1 MIQQKLTQI
10 PEHPGCY
17 LFKNDKGQIIYV
29 GMSKFLPKRV
39 KSYFQKNH
47 DNEKTKILVEN
58 VRDVDFMITSSESEA
73 ISLEEDL
80 IKLYNPIFNI
90 KGKDDKSRKWSICFT
105 DEVFPK
111 LEIIRNKQD
120 DRPSI
125 DFTSGQ
131 LVHEIYDLLCSIFP
145 IRSCSYKLTE
155 ENIQSGKFKKCLEYD
170 MGRCNAPC
178 MNLISNFEYMT
189 MVRTC
194 KDLFSLDVN
203 KVKRDLKR
211 QMNFYSERME
221 FERANRILHQI
232 KDLDLFDLKVEKIRL
247 TKSSKVSFDIK
258 NILGLNHLPVI
269 IEAFD
274 NSHNQGDCN
283 VAASVRF
290 VNHKPD
296 KSNYRKYIIRTHDG
310 ANDYASFDEVLHRR
324 FKKLL
329 ETKSDLP
336 NLVLIDGGKGQLNVA
351 IRVFKE
357 LNLLDKVDIISIS
370 KDDRHRS
377 STIHTT
383 DGRTVSIL
391 SDNSFTKLAK
401 VQDEVHRFA
410 LKFHRER
417 KSRKLLN

>member
-17 LFKNDKGQIIYV
+17 LFKNDKDQIIYV

-47 DNEKTKILVEN
+47 DDNKTKILVEN
-58 VRDVDFMITSSESEA
+58 IKDVDFMITSSEQEA
-73 ISLEEDL
+73 ILLEEEL
-80 IKLYNPIFNI
+80 IKLYNPLFNI

-105 DEVFPK
+105 DERFAK
-111 LEIIRNKQD
+111 LEIVRNKDD

-131 LVHEIYDLLCSIFP
+131 LAHEIYDLLCGIFP
-145 IRSCSYKLTE
+145 IRSCSYKLTD
-155 ENIQSGKFKKCLEYD
+155 ENIQSEKFKKCLEYD

-178 MNLISNFEYMT
+178 MNLINHFEYLT
-189 MVRTC
+189 MVNTC
-194 KDLFSLDVN
+194 KELFKLDVV
-203 KVKRDLKR
+203 KVKRDLKK

-221 FERANRILHQI
+221 FEKANKVLHQI
-232 KDLDLFDLKVEKIRL
+232 KDLDLFDQKVEKLRI
-247 TKSSKVSFDIK
+247 TDSNKVSYSIK
-258 NILGLNHLPVI
+258 KLLGLNHVPVV

-296 KSNYRKYIIRTHDG
+296 KTNYRKYIIRTHDG

-336 NLVLIDGGKGQLNVA
+336 NLVLIDGGKGQLNIA
-351 IRVFKE
+351 IGVFKE
-357 LNLLDKVDIISIS
+357 LNLLDKVDLISIS
-370 KDDRHRS
+370 KNDRHKS

-383 DGRTVSIL
+383 DGRTISIL
-391 SDNSFTKLAK
+391 SDKNFTKLAK

-410 LKFHRER
+410 IKFHRER
-417 KSRKLLN
+417 TMKKTLL